1 MAQNSARSCP
11 NCHAPMDPHQRFC
24 SNCGTVVEGA
34 AYRPTELTPN
44 SAGSI
49 PNMETRRE
57 ATPPP
62 PPQQG
67 FGQAAFPA
75 QQMPPQQGFGQA
87 PFPGQQTPPPNY
99 QGYQA
104 PVYTQP
110 QKDSSKGVLGQI
122 GCGVLA
128 IILIVLA
135 LCGGASFFVYRAITS
150 TAHNGIAT
158 VTTAG
163 NTSSNVNDVTPT
175 VAPPVT
181 SPVNAAVIY
190 SDVNITVVDAKQG
203 GAFVDD
209 PGTSSPSIVR
219 IDLKEENKTT
229 HSSGYYYGDMTR
241 LLLPDGTS
249 VKPGNTQILTGPDA
263 TISRTNWIDFSVPAK
278 IDVAK
283 ATLVLGKADEE
294 QINVPL
300 ISNPDM
306 SKYQPKTVTPGKTTT
321 YSGMTWTLVSASKQL
336 SGDNQQAPQGQ
347 VYIVM
352 TLKID
357 NNSANNF
364 IDGPSSYMRLQT
376 GSTKATPDSDNTIP
390 TSVSAGQT
398 NQSGSC
404 AFLVPQGST
413 SFTLLL
419 LADSAGTVQQASI
432 PFQIQ

>member
-1 MAQNSARSCP
+1 MAQNPARSCP
-11 NCHAPMDPHQRFC
+11 NCHAVMPPNQRFC
-24 SNCGTVVEGA
+24 SNCGAVVEGS

-44 SAGSI
+44 SAGSL
-49 PNMETRRE
+49 PNMETRRD

-62 PPQQG
+62 PPQG
-67 FGQAAFPA
+67 FGQAPFPG

-87 PFPGQQTPPPNY
+87 PFPGQQMPPPNY

-104 PVYTQP
+104 PVYTKP

-128 IILIVLA
+128 VILVVLA
-135 LCGGASFFVYRAITS
+135 LCGGAGFFAYHYIT
-150 TAHNGIAT
+150 TAAHSGIAT
-158 VTTAG
+158 VTTG
-163 NTSSNVNDVTPT
+163 NTSSSVNDVTPT

-181 SPVNAAVIY
+181 SPVNAALIY
-190 SDVNITVVDAKQG
+190 ADVNITVVDAKQG
-203 GAFVDD
+203 GGFADD
-209 PGTSSPSIVR
+209 PGTSTPSVVR

-229 HSSGYYYGDMTR
+229 HSSGYYYGDMAR

-249 VKPGNTQILTGPDA
+249 VKPDNTQILTGPDA
-263 TISRTNWIDFSVPAK
+263 TISRTNWVDFSVSSK

-283 ATLVLGKADEE
+283 STLVLGKVDEE

-306 SKYQPKTVTPGKTTT
+306 SKYQPKMVTPGKTTT

-347 VYIVM
+347 VYVVM

-357 NNSANNF
+357 NNSANGFSNSPG
-364 IDGPSSYMRLQT
+364 DYMRLQT
-376 GSTKATPDSDNTIP
+376 GSTKATPNSDNTLP
-390 TSVSAGQT
+390 LGVSAGQT
-398 NQSGSC
+398 NQTGTC

-413 SFTLLL
+413 DFTLLL
-419 LADSAGTVQQASI
+419 LADSTGSVQQASI

>member
-1 MAQNSARSCP
+1 MAQNPARSCP
-11 NCHAPMDPHQRFC
+11 NCHAVMPPNQRFC
-24 SNCGTVVEGA
+24 SNCGAVVEGN

-62 PPQQG
+62 PPQG
-67 FGQAAFPA
+67 FGQAA
-75 QQMPPQQGFGQA
+75 
-87 PFPGQQTPPPNY
+87 FPGQQTPPPNY

-104 PVYTQP
+104 PVYTKP

-128 IILIVLA
+128 VILVVLA
-135 LCGGASFFVYRAITS
+135 LCGGAGFFAYHYITS
-150 TAHNGIAT
+150 AAHNGIAT
-158 VTTAG
+158 VTTSG
-163 NTSSNVNDVTPT
+163 NTSSNINDVTPT

-181 SPVNAAVIY
+181 SPVNAALIY
-190 SDVNITVVDAKQG
+190 ADVNITVVDAKQG

-263 TISRTNWIDFSVPAK
+263 TISRTNWIDFPVPAK

-283 ATLVLGKADEE
+283 STLVLGKADEE

-306 SKYQPKTVTPGKTTT
+306 SKYQPKMVTPGKTTT
-321 YSGMTWTLVSASKQL
+321 YSGTTWTLVSASKQL

-357 NNSANNF
+357 NNSANSF
-364 IDGPSSYMRLQT
+364 SAYPGDYIRLQT

-398 NQSGSC
+398 NQTGTC

-413 SFTLLL
+413 DFTLLL
-419 LADSAGTVQQASI
+419 LADSTGTVRQASI

>member
-1 MAQNSARSCP
+1 MAQNPARSCP
-11 NCHAPMDPHQRFC
+11 NCHAVMPPNQRFC
-24 SNCGTVVEGA
+24 SNCGAVVEGN

-62 PPQQG
+62 PPQ
-67 FGQAAFPA
+67 
-75 QQMPPQQGFGQA
+75 GFGQA
-87 PFPGQQTPPPNY
+87 PFPGQQMPPPNY

-104 PVYTQP
+104 PVYTKP

-128 IILIVLA
+128 VILVVLA
-135 LCGGASFFVYRAITS
+135 LCGGAGFFAYHYITS
-150 TAHNGIAT
+150 AANNMVAT
-158 VTTAG
+158 VTTG

-181 SPVNAAVIY
+181 SPVNAALIY
-190 SDVNITVVDAKQG
+190 ADVNITVVDAKQG
-203 GAFVDD
+203 GGFADD
-209 PGTSSPSIVR
+209 TSTSSPSIVR

-229 HSSGYYYGDMTR
+229 HSSSYYYGDMSR

-249 VKPGNTQILTGPDA
+249 VKPGNTQVLTGPDT
-263 TISRTNWIDFSVPAK
+263 TISRTNWIDFPVPSK

-300 ISNPDM
+300 TSNPDM

-357 NNSANNF
+357 NNSANDF
-364 IDGPSSYMRLQT
+364 RGYPGDYIRLQT

-398 NQSGSC
+398 NQSGTC

-419 LADSAGTVQQASI
+419 LADSTGTVQQASI

>member
-11 NCHAPMDPHQRFC
+11 NCHAPMPPNQRFC
-24 SNCGTVVEGA
+24 SNCGAVVEGN

-62 PPQQG
+62 PPQG
-67 FGQAAFPA
+67 FGQ
-75 QQMPPQQGFGQA
+75 QA
-87 PFPGQQTPPPNY
+87 PFPGQQMPPPNY
-99 QGYQA
+99 QQA

-128 IILIVLA
+128 IILVVLA
-135 LCGGASFFVYRAITS
+135 LCGGAGFFAYHAITS
-150 TAHNGIAT
+150 GANSGIAT
-158 VTTAG
+158 VTSAG
-163 NTSSNVNDVTPT
+163 NTSSGANDVTPT

-190 SDVNITVVDAKQG
+190 ADVNITVVDVKQG
-203 GAFVDD
+203 GGFADD
-209 PGTSSPSIVR
+209 TSTSSPSVVR

-229 HSSGYYYGDMTR
+229 RGSNYYYGDMSR

-249 VKPGNTQILTGPDA
+249 VKPGNTQVLTGPDT
-263 TISRTNWIDFSVPAK
+263 TISRTNWIDFPVPAK
-278 IDVAK
+278 IDVTK

-300 ISNPDM
+300 TSNPDM

-347 VYIVM
+347 MYIVM

-357 NNSANNF
+357 NNSANGF
-364 IDGPSSYMRLQT
+364 TAYPGDYIRLQT

-398 NQSGSC
+398 NKSGTC

-413 SFTLLL
+413 DFTLLL
-419 LADSAGTVQQASI
+419 LADSTGTVQQASI

>member
-1 MAQNSARSCP
+1 M
-11 NCHAPMDPHQRFC
+11 
-24 SNCGTVVEGA
+24 
-34 AYRPTELTPN
+34 
-44 SAGSI
+44 
-49 PNMETRRE
+49 
-57 ATPPP
+57 
-62 PPQQG
+62 
-67 FGQAAFPA
+67 
-75 QQMPPQQGFGQA
+75 
-87 PFPGQQTPPPNY
+87 PPPNY

-104 PVYTQP
+104 PVYTKP

-128 IILIVLA
+128 VILVVLA
-135 LCGGASFFVYRAITS
+135 LCGGAGFFAYHYITS
-150 TAHNGIAT
+150 AANNRVAT
-158 VTTAG
+158 VTTG

-181 SPVNAAVIY
+181 SPVNAALIY
-190 SDVNITVVDAKQG
+190 ADVNITVVDAKQG
-203 GAFVDD
+203 GGFADD
-209 PGTSSPSIVR
+209 TSTSSPSIVR

-229 HSSGYYYGDMTR
+229 HSSSYYYGDMSR

-249 VKPGNTQILTGPDA
+249 VKPGNTQVLTGPDT
-263 TISRTNWIDFSVPAK
+263 TISRTNWIDFPVPSK

-300 ISNPDM
+300 TSNPDM

-357 NNSANNF
+357 NNSANDF
-364 IDGPSSYMRLQT
+364 RGYPGDYIRLQT

-398 NQSGSC
+398 NQSGTC

-419 LADSAGTVQQASI
+419 LADSTGTVQQASI